1 MRVCSDRRLREENV
15 PERAGPV
22 RPPCPPPKFNK
33 TIVLPFGKSSLL
45 ARTKFFTGGEKA
57 AAEASRV
64 CDRLRRKSATNWTK
78 RKVDS
83 RENFSLAQ
91 ASPTPD
97 SLLRMRF
104 GPKKTK
110 KKPSKTCKFT
120 FVFSGR
126 SSRTEQQRVSISN
139 LVVPFVCIPH
149 SSLEMRCCNRIFNFP
164 DAR

>member
-57 AAEASRV
+57 AAEASRFAIV
-64 CDRLRRKSATNWTK
+64 SDGSPQRTGLKEKSTRGKTFPSRK
-78 RKVDS
+78 RPQ
-83 RENFSLAQ
+83 L
-91 ASPTPD
+91 PT
-97 SLLRMRF
+97 LLQMRF

-110 KKPSKTCKFT
+110 KNPQKHANLLLSFPEGVPGQSNN
-120 FVFSGR
+120 
-126 SSRTEQQRVSISN
+126 VSQ
-139 LVVPFVCIPH
+139 L
-149 SSLEMRCCNRIFNFP
+149 
-164 DAR
+164 